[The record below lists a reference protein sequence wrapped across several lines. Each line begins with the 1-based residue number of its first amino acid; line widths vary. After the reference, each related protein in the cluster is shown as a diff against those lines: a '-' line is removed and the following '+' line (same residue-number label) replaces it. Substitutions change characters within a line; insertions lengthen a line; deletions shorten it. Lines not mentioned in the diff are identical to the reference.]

1 LCQSRSSVRL
11 YSFDYKKIYFE
22 FPFVLV
28 RCKDCG
34 FIYNRNRLKTEQLN
48 KLYNTD
54 YYVID
59 PKGLEKR
66 LWFPAVEDYLN
77 KIRPL
82 EEKISGRNFLDIGC
96 GMGFLL
102 KICRDNGWTVKGVD
116 VSATAVEYAGKNLG
130 IKVEPGRMEDVDF
143 GENKFN
149 LICALDLLEHLEQ
162 PLKFIELCYELLEK
176 NGILVMETP
185 NAGSIYKKITGK
197 FWVGFNPYHIQIFSP
212 GTLGKLVRQSKFEI
226 FDFYTTYNDIFAKR
240 NLWRWFSSQAYL
252 KNVFSKLWQLK
263 RRAMKDEIYS
273 DISRLDTSYGNLEKN
288 FNLKNMTEGRDSLI
302 AKKLWGDQLVIFL
315 IKK

>member
-1 LCQSRSSVRL
+1 
-11 YSFDYKKIYFE
+11 
-22 FPFVLV
+22 
-28 RCKDCG
+28 
-34 FIYNRNRLKTEQLN
+34 
-48 KLYNTD
+48 
-54 YYVID
+54 
-59 PKGLEKR
+59 
-66 LWFPAVEDYLN
+66 
-77 KIRPL
+77 
-82 EEKISGRNFLDIGC
+82 
-96 GMGFLL
+96 
-102 KICRDNGWTVKGVD
+102 
-116 VSATAVEYAGKNLG
+116 
-130 IKVEPGRMEDVDF
+130 
-143 GENKFN
+143 
-149 LICALDLLEHLEQ
+149 LDLLEHLEQ